1 MTVSKKEGR
10 STMKKNIVCAIV
22 VSLAGIAAFAAP
34 DAPRAV
40 VKWYFPLTQSHQGLP
55 FGNAE
60 TGFLVWG
67 EGRTLKVTIGR
78 DDTWD
83 HRGGYDWND
92 DQCYSNIVAALYAND
107 LGRLKEL
114 FRRGEIKPGEP
125 KNPQIIPIGHFE
137 FTLPEGF
144 ALDEGTLDTATGI
157 GRIGDIVLAL
167 DRASGVL
174 AVSWPKGVK
183 PAVRAVP
190 SWEHEAVSKELIPIS
205 FRPPAESSMCS
216 LART

>member
-1 MTVSKKEGR
+1 
-10 STMKKNIVCAIV
+10 
-22 VSLAGIAAFAAP
+22 LAFASEKA
-34 DAPRAV
+34 DRAV
-40 VKWYFPLTQSHQGLP
+40 VEWHFPLVQSHQGLP

-67 EGRTLKVTIGR
+67 EGNVLKVTIGR

-92 DQCYSNIVAALYAND
+92 DQSYSNIVAALYAND
-107 LGRLKEL
+107 LNRLKEL

-144 ALDEGTLDTATGI
+144 ALEEGTLDTASGI
-157 GRIGDIVLAL
+157 GRIGDIALAL

-174 AVSWPKGVK
+174 AISWPKGIVPKVK
-183 PAVRAVP
+183 AVP
-190 SWEHEAVSKELIPIS
+190 SWEHKAVSKEFVIS
-205 FRPPAESSMCS
+205 LSES
-216 LART
+216 LGR

>member
-1 MTVSKKEGR
+1 
-10 STMKKNIVCAIV
+10 MKKSIVCAIV
-22 VSLAGIAAFAAP
+22 MSLAGIAAFAAS

-107 LGRLKEL
+107 LNRLKEL
-114 FRRGEIKPGEP
+114 FRRG
-125 KNPQIIPIGHFE
+125 NSS
-137 FTLPEGF
+137 
-144 ALDEGTLDTATGI
+144 
-157 GRIGDIVLAL
+157 VLYYL
-167 DRASGVL
+167 KR
-174 AVSWPKGVK
+174 
-183 PAVRAVP
+183 
-190 SWEHEAVSKELIPIS
+190 EE
-205 FRPPAESSMCS
+205 C
-216 LART
+216 